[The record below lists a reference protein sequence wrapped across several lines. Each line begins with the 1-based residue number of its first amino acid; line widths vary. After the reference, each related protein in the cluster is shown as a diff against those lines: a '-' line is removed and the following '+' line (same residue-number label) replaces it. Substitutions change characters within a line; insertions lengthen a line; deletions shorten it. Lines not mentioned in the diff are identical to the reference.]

1 MRWRQTLLTLAT
13 LAGAV
18 PAVGADTGIVVS
30 LRTLGDHSPEVA
42 TDGGPAL
49 PQLLEQGQAAM
60 GALDFHLAAQHY
72 CSAARQGSVDG
83 QYRLGRLLL
92 QQRSVPKAQAQGRF
106 MLALAAQ
113 NGHAEALQFFDEPG
127 LVPMDEQR
135 PQCLPEP
142 AAGSLEDRTEPVSH
156 EVVKRYLDQLNRE
169 RRRWALRVQERAPY
183 YGVDPRL
190 AVSIV
195 RAESNFNPFAVSPK
209 NAQGLM
215 QLIPATAKRFGVR
228 NLLDP
233 QQNIEGGL
241 AYLRWLLL
249 RFDHDVVKTSA
260 AYNAGEGAVD
270 RHQGVPPFPETQAYV
285 ARILGFYL
293 ATRHQPP
300 PAPQGKAAPLKT
312 DRSSPRG

>member
-42 TDGGPAL
+42 IDGGPAL

-92 QQRSVPKAQAQGRF
+92 LQRSVPKAQAQGRF
-106 MLALAAQ
+106 MLALAAR